1 MVSALAQRGCA
12 GPTRLRT
19 IAELI
24 KEGNEHYGRSHRSCY
39 DVHPFRRA
47 PDGTQEPPCDPL
59 RSMDF
64 AMHDTELGE
73 WPRDGGA
80 APSLHFTCIGC
91 SAPFVIFARI
101 ATRLRDVCPAQFRA
115 QLDEKLPE
123 FCREL
128 ERAAELGRAL
138 KAAAPAAPAPAPIAA
153 AAPLVPGMVAQL
165 VADGD
170 GDSVGS
176 VDSQDGADDDAA
188 MQLVVRLERDDP
200 AVAADAVFDDVDM
213 GDAAAA
219 AAAAAANVSSGVAD
233 SDMTGVAAAAVD
245 TGGSGANETGV
256 AAAAVDAGGSGAN
269 ETGVAAAAV
278 DAGGSGADG
287 MGAAAPSLTPP
298 GSAKRTVGGWG
309 AGTGLGPKGGRTSKG
324 LVMPF
329 EGPITADTILRNGG
343 TLMELLKSFSM
354 GLGHE
359 QRTVIQASAVARY
372 KVKPADRDTSV
383 ADCVMDAANRC
394 VPSRARGAQRVAYCQ
409 IYLSLAGLCRVA
421 PRRRSKNGMHKRDYT
436 VLHAALYCNCMRRFG
451 KAGYSWV
458 VFVFHIVVQ
467 TDSGEYIV
475 VKCVMHVFQRQDWVQ
490 DTFAATAAYEATLRM
505 LAASKI
511 GKDVTTVSLQ
521 SGQFLCR
528 ARAWSIRNT

>member
-1 MVSALAQRGCA
+1 
-12 GPTRLRT
+12 
-19 IAELI
+19 
-24 KEGNEHYGRSHRSCY
+24 
-39 DVHPFRRA
+39 
-47 PDGTQEPPCDPL
+47 
-59 RSMDF
+59 
-64 AMHDTELGE
+64 MHDTELGE

-213 GDAAAA
+213 GDAVAAA

-298 GSAKRTVGGWG
+298 GSAKRAVGGWG

-421 PRRRSKNGMHKRDYT
+421 PRRRSKNGMHKRD
-436 VLHAALYCNCMRRFG
+436 VRCC
-451 KAGYSWV
+451 
-458 VFVFHIVVQ
+458 
-467 TDSGEYIV
+467 
-475 VKCVMHVFQRQDWVQ
+475 
-490 DTFAATAAYEATLRM
+490 
-505 LAASKI
+505 
-511 GKDVTTVSLQ
+511 
-521 SGQFLCR
+521 
-528 ARAWSIRNT
+528 